1 MSINIVSV
9 QQGKLSG
16 KNCKTSNNTPFYAY
30 KSIPYAKPPVGE
42 LRFSVSNQK
51 KSYLNCCKMCKVPNN
66 IFCSKLCCYTFLFYY
81 YNVFE
86 IPVYNIII

>member
-51 KSYLNCCKMCKVPNN
+51 KVLS
-66 IFCSKLCCYTFLFYY
+66 
-81 YNVFE
+81 
-86 IPVYNIII
+86 